1 MNKKIESVKE
11 NGKAALKVGVAK
23 GDALMD
29 KVPFLKQ
36 NPVYKKVIWGVM
48 LAVIILIPLFS
59 IFSGPS
65 VGDIEKET
73 VALFHQH
80 GADGVTAAS
89 LKKVGKGV
97 YSGAVTANGEK
108 FDVTIKYDGKTIEA
122 TGEAVT
128 LYRLGQVAEAIDE
141 ALDQN

>member
-1 MNKKIESVKE
+1 M
-11 NGKAALKVGVAK
+11 
-23 GDALMD
+23 
-29 KVPFLKQ
+29 
-36 NPVYKKVIWGVM
+36 
-48 LAVIILIPLFS
+48 
-59 IFSGPS
+59 
-65 VGDIEKET
+65 
-73 VALFHQH
+73 
-80 GADGVTAAS
+80 TAAS